1 MAVTNKARRAKEAT
15 DDLDGKREE
24 ATEAAKERLED
35 AGDKGGN
42 ASETAGDAVQAAIDT
57 VKDTAKNGSQGVVK
71 LVATAARD
79 AAAEVLAREAS
90 KGARQAAEYVSQKAP
105 ELAMEKLKEHGGSG
119 PAAQAALSFGKAKLE
134 DAGGVKAALAGAG
147 GAVKG
152 LVEKV
157 TGGGGGGGKEKSL
170 GETRRLP
177 IECQIDIGVPRET
190 VYNQWTQFEDSPQ
203 YMHRIK
209 QVKQGDET
217 TFTAGAKVWGFKR
230 EWEVEITD
238 QEPNERIAW
247 KTVGG
252 TKNAGVVTF
261 HALDENLT
269 RVLVTL
275 DWPPDGVME
284 KMASGLRIIKRATQA
299 DLKRFRA
306 FMEMRDEETGAWRGR
321 IEDSEV
327 VSEED
332 EEERDEAAED
342 EERGGEPEAEADE
355 DEVDE
360 DDREE
365 DEPEAE
371 ADEEPEAEADEE
383 PEAEEDEDYEEPEA
397 EADEEPEAEEDEEEP
412 EAEADEEP
420 EAEADEEPEAEE
432 EEKPKPKPRRRPQKR
447 AVAKEEEEEKPKP
460 RRRPQQR
467 RQRATARK

>member
-1 MAVTNKARRAKEAT
+1 MAVTDKARRAKEAT

-35 AGDKGGN
+35 AGDAGGK

-57 VKDTAKNGSQGVVK
+57 VKDTAKGSTQGVVK
-71 LVATAARD
+71 MVATAARD

-105 ELAMEKLKEHGGSG
+105 ELAMQKLQEHGGSG
-119 PAAQAALSFGKAKLE
+119 PAAQAALNYGKAKLE
-134 DAGGVKAALAGAG
+134 DAGGIKATLAGAG

-152 LVEKV
+152 LVDKV
-157 TGGGGGGGKEKSL
+157 TGGGGGGKEKSL

-177 IECQIDIGVPRET
+177 IECQIDIGAPRET

-203 YMHRIK
+203 YMHRVK

-217 TFTAGAKVWGFKR
+217 TFTVGAKVWGFKR

-261 HALDENLT
+261 HELDENLT

-284 KMASGLRIIKRATQA
+284 KMASGLRLIKRATQA

-327 VSEED
+327 VSDED
-332 EEERDEAAED
+332 EERDEGAE
-342 EERGGEPEAEADE
+342 
-355 DEVDE
+355 
-360 DDREE
+360 
-365 DEPEAE
+365 
-371 ADEEPEAEADEE
+371 DEEPEAEADEE
-383 PEAEEDEDYEEPEA
+383 GYDDEDEEELEEPEA
-397 EADEEPEAEEDEEEP
+397 EGEEDES
-412 EAEADEEP
+412 DE
-420 EAEADEEPEAEE
+420 DEGEE
-432 EEKPKPKPRRRPQKR
+432 EDKEPKPRRARRPRGSKSDQPSLDLPKR
-447 AVAKEEEEEKPKP
+447 P
-460 RRRPQQR
+460 RRSRTP
-467 RQRATARK
+467 ART

>member
-1 MAVTNKARRAKEAT
+1 MAVTDKARRAKEAT

-35 AGDKGGN
+35 AGENGGK
-42 ASETAGDAVQAAIDT
+42 ASETASDAVQAAINT
-57 VKDTAKNGSQGVVK
+57 VKDSAKGGTQGVLK
-71 LVATAARD
+71 TVASAARD

-105 ELAMEKLKEHGGSG
+105 EIAMQKLQEHGGSG

-134 DAGGVKAALAGAG
+134 DAGGVKAAMAGAG

-152 LVEKV
+152 VVDKV

-177 IECQIDIGVPRET
+177 IECQIDIGAPRER

-217 TFTAGAKVWGFKR
+217 TFTVSSKVWGFKR
-230 EWEVEITD
+230 QWEVEITD

-261 HALDENLT
+261 HELDENLT

-275 DWPPDGVME
+275 DWPPDGIME
-284 KMASGLRIIKRATQA
+284 KMASGLRVIKRATQA

-327 VSEED
+327 VSEEGD
-332 EEERDEAAED
+332 EERDESAEDEGPEAEGEEEPEAAED
-342 EERGGEPEAEADE
+342 EDYEEPEAEE
-355 DEVDE
+355 
-360 DDREE
+360 
-365 DEPEAE
+365 
-371 ADEEPEAEADEE
+371 DEEPEAEAEEEPEAEAEEE

-397 EADEEPEAEEDEEEP
+397 EE
-412 EAEADEEP
+412 DEEP
-420 EAEADEEPEAEE
+420 EAEAEEEPEAEVDEEPEAEVDEEPEAEE
-432 EEKPKPKPRRRPQKR
+432 EEKPKPKPRRRPQ
-447 AVAKEEEEEKPKP
+447 
-460 RRRPQQR
+460 QR
-467 RQRATARK
+467 RQRAAARK

>member
-1 MAVTNKARRAKEAT
+1 MALTDKARRNAQDAADSADEQ
-15 DDLDGKREE
+15 REE
-24 ATEAAKERLED
+24 ATDAARDRLED
-35 AGDKGGN
+35 APDVGD
-42 ASETAGDAVQAAIDT
+42 ASETAGDAVQAAVDT
-57 VKDTAKNGSQGVVK
+57 VKDKAKDGTSGVVK

-105 ELAMEKLKEHGGSG
+105 ELAKQKLEQHGGGG
-119 PAAQAALSFGKAKLE
+119 PAAQAALNFGKSKLE
-134 DAGGVKAALAGAG
+134 GAGGAKALLSGAG

-152 LVEKV
+152 VVDKV
-157 TGGGGGGGKEKSL
+157 AGGGSGGKEKSL

-209 QVKQGDET
+209 QVNQGDET
-217 TFTAGAKVWGFKR
+217 KLTVSAKVWGFKR

-261 HALDENLT
+261 HELDERLT

-275 DWPPDGVME
+275 DWPPDGIME
-284 KMASGLRIIKRATQA
+284 KMASGLRVIKRATQA

-306 FMEMRDEETGAWRGR
+306 FMEMKDEETGAWRGR
-321 IEDSEV
+321 IEDGDV
-327 VSEED
+327 VSEEGD
-332 EEERDEAAED
+332 EERDDERAE
-342 EERGGEPEAEADE
+342 EEGPEAEAGDE
-355 DEVDE
+355 QASE
-360 DDREE
+360 D
-365 DEPEAE
+365 
-371 ADEEPEAEADEE
+371 
-383 PEAEEDEDYEEPEA
+383 DYEEPEA
-397 EADEEPEAEEDEEEP
+397 EADEEEPEAETDEDFEEPEAEADEEEPEAEADEDFEEPEAEADEEEP
-412 EAEADEEP
+412 EAEADEEEP
-420 EAEADEEPEAEE
+420 EAEAEVEEEPEVE
-432 EEKPKPKPRRRPQKR
+432 EEK
-447 AVAKEEEEEKPKP
+447 KP

-467 RQRATARK
+467 RQRTRART